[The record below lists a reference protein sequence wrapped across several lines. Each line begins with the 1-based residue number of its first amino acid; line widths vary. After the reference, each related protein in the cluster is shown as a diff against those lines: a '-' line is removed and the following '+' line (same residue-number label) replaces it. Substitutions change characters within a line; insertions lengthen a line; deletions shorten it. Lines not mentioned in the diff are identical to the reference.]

1 MDIKL
6 INRGATGELIFV
18 GRLDANSAPEAEEI
32 VKQMIER
39 FDTIVLNMEQLDY
52 ISSAGLRVIKI
63 IHMGM
68 KKKNGELILTKV
80 QKMVMEVFEMVGFA
94 GLLKFESPQSR
105 RSATRR
111 SRSVRSAGSN
121 CSPGARS

>member
-68 KKKNGELILTKV
+68 KKRNGELVLTKV

-94 GLLKFESPQSR
+94 GLLKFE
-105 RSATRR
+105 
-111 SRSVRSAGSN
+111 
-121 CSPGARS
+121 

>member
-6 INRGATGELIFV
+6 VSRGTEGEVLLI

-32 VKQMIER
+32 FREIMGR
-39 FDTIVLNMEQLDY
+39 FDRVVLNLQQLDY
-52 ISSAGLRVIKI
+52 ISSAGLRVIKV

-68 KKKNGELILTKV
+68 KKKDGELVLTNA

-94 GLLKFESPQSR
+94 GLLKFR
-105 RSATRR
+105 
-111 SRSVRSAGSN
+111 
-121 CSPGARS
+121 

>member
-6 INRGATGELIFV
+6 INRGTSGELILI

-32 VKQMIER
+32 FKDMIER

-94 GLLKFESPQSR
+94 GLLKFE
-105 RSATRR
+105 
-111 SRSVRSAGSN
+111 
-121 CSPGARS
+121 

>member
-6 INRGATGELIFV
+6 VSRGTEGEVLLI

-32 VKQMIER
+32 FRQIMER
-39 FDTIVLNMEQLDY
+39 FDKVVLNLQQLDY
-52 ISSAGLRVIKI
+52 ISSAGLRVIKV

-68 KKKNGELILTKV
+68 KKKDGELVLINV

-94 GLLKFESPQSR
+94 GLLKFR
-105 RSATRR
+105 
-111 SRSVRSAGSN
+111 
-121 CSPGARS
+121 

>member
-6 INRGATGELIFV
+6 INRGTSGELILI

-32 VKQMIER
+32 FKDMIER
-39 FDTIVLNMEQLDY
+39 FDKIVLNMEHLDY

-68 KKKNGELILTKV
+68 KKKNGELVLTKV

-94 GLLKFESPQSR
+94 GLLKFE
-105 RSATRR
+105 
-111 SRSVRSAGSN
+111 
-121 CSPGARS
+121 

>member
-6 INRGATGELIFV
+6 INRGATGELIFA

-63 IHMGM
+63 LHMGM

-94 GLLKFESPQSR
+94 GLLKFE
-105 RSATRR
+105 
-111 SRSVRSAGSN
+111 
-121 CSPGARS
+121 

>member
-1 MDIKL
+1 MDIEL
-6 INRGATGELIFV
+6 INRGTSGELILI

-32 VKQMIER
+32 FKEMMER

-94 GLLKFESPQSR
+94 GLLKFE
-105 RSATRR
+105 
-111 SRSVRSAGSN
+111 
-121 CSPGARS
+121 

>member
-6 INRGATGELIFV
+6 INRGTSGELILI

-32 VKQMIER
+32 FKEMMER

-63 IHMGM
+63 IHMGV

-94 GLLKFESPQSR
+94 GLLKFE
-105 RSATRR
+105 
-111 SRSVRSAGSN
+111 
-121 CSPGARS
+121 

>member
-1 MDIKL
+1 MNITL
-6 INRGATGELIFV
+6 INRGAEGELLLA

-32 VKQMIER
+32 FKQMIER
-39 FDTIVLNMEQLDY
+39 FDNVVLNMKQLEY

-68 KKKNGELILTKV
+68 KKKNGELKLINV

-94 GLLKFESPQSR
+94 GLLTIE
-105 RSATRR
+105 
-111 SRSVRSAGSN
+111 
-121 CSPGARS
+121 

>member
-6 INRGATGELIFV
+6 INRGTSGELILI

-32 VKQMIER
+32 FKEMIER

-68 KKKNGELILTKV
+68 KKKNGELVLTKV

-94 GLLKFESPQSR
+94 GLLRFE
-105 RSATRR
+105 
-111 SRSVRSAGSN
+111 
-121 CSPGARS
+121 

>member
-1 MDIKL
+1 MEIKL

-94 GLLKFESPQSR
+94 GLLKFE
-105 RSATRR
+105 
-111 SRSVRSAGSN
+111 
-121 CSPGARS
+121 

>member
-6 INRGATGELIFV
+6 INRGTEGELILI

-32 VKQMIER
+32 FKEMIER

-68 KKKNGELILTKV
+68 KKKNGELVLTKV

-94 GLLKFESPQSR
+94 GLLKFE
-105 RSATRR
+105 
-111 SRSVRSAGSN
+111 
-121 CSPGARS
+121 